1 MSGVKLADWD
11 RRPFVPVALRL
22 LWMAPPVHLFQYI
35 GIVIIDE
42 RKRKTEIKGS
52 LYSLACFF
60 IHIYIYIYI
69 YIYRE
74 RERER
79 ERERGVSGAYLIG
92 L

>member
-52 LYSLACFF
+52 LYSLACFLF
-60 IHIYIYIYI
+60 IYIYIYI
-69 YIYRE
+69 
-74 RERER
+74 ERER

>member
-42 RKRKTEIKGS
+42 IKRKTEIKGS
-52 LYSLACFF
+52 LYSLACFLF
-60 IHIYIYIYI
+60 THTHTHTHIHIYI
-69 YIYRE
+69 
-74 RERER
+74 
-79 ERERGVSGAYLIG
+79 
-92 L
+92 